1 MRKNEPRKWDG
12 ARLGA
17 TPILMGTVFA
27 CGGCPAEQVAWRDT
41 FSVDKASLTATGANT
56 FFTLAPGAQSRF
68 TDGEV
73 VLTITVL
80 NETQV
85 VDGVTTRVIEER
97 EEIGGQPLEV
107 SRNYF
112 AIDPATGDV
121 YYFGE
126 DVDIYENG
134 QLANHE
140 GAWLSGVEGARF
152 GLFMPGTIEIGD
164 RFYQEVAPGVAEDR
178 AEIVATDATVNT
190 PAGTFQNCLHI
201 RETSPLESGQSQK
214 WFAPDVGLVQD
225 DEFVL
230 TEFSRP

>member
-1 MRKNEPRKWDG
+1 
-12 ARLGA
+12 
-17 TPILMGTVFA
+17 MGTVFA

-41 FSVDKASLTATGANT
+41 FPVDKASLTATGANT

>member
-1 MRKNEPRKWDG
+1 
-12 ARLGA
+12 
-17 TPILMGTVFA
+17 
-27 CGGCPAEQVAWRDT
+27 
-41 FSVDKASLTATGANT
+41 
-56 FFTLAPGAQSRF
+56 
-68 TDGEV
+68 
-73 VLTITVL
+73 
-80 NETQV
+80 
-85 VDGVTTRVIEER
+85 
-97 EEIGGQPLEV
+97 
-107 SRNYF
+107 
-112 AIDPATGDV
+112 
-121 YYFGE
+121 
-126 DVDIYENG
+126 
-134 QLANHE
+134 
-140 GAWLSGVEGARF
+140 VEGARF